1 MAKKAED
8 LRQQLDR
15 LGVRRELA
23 DEDAEALQQRTREV
37 ARAVKAQADP
47 RDKEAVTITEAAHRL
62 GISRQA
68 LYELI
73 GERVAA

>member
-1 MAKKAED
+1 MKESD

-23 DEDAEALQQRTREV
+23 DEDAETLQRLTREV
-37 ARAVKAQADP
+37 ARKVREQADP
-47 RDKEAVTITEAAHRL
+47 QDREAVTITEAARRL

-68 LYELI
+68 FYELLDDA
-73 GERVAA
+73 VAA